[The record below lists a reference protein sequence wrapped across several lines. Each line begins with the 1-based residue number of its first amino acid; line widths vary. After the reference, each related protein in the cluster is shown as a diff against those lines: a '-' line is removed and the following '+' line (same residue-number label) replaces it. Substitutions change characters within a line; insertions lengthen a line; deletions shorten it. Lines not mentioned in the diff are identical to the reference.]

1 MKSFFLI
8 SFLSFCLCRA
18 EAKDHI
24 DPKSNDLDLEE
35 LIRNHSG
42 EIEKLKHRIKIIE
55 QNLGISHLEQVVLK
69 DPKQIAN
76 KIKGETPEKIIE
88 IAKDLINLDRYQ
100 EARDILNAFIREHP
114 QNLYCGRMYFYI
126 GKSYFEERDY
136 QSAAKAYMESFEINP
151 KGAKTPKALF
161 KLSQCFFK
169 LGKQDQKKITLEKL
183 ASTFPQFKHGKK
195 AIALLK
201 KQKTS

>member
-1 MKSFFLI
+1 MKSFFLV
-8 SFLSFCLCRA
+8 SFLSFCLCGV

-24 DPKSNDLDLEE
+24 DPKSNNLDLEE

-42 EIEKLKHRIKIIE
+42 EIEELKHRIKIIE
-55 QNLGISHLEQVVLK
+55 QSLGISHSEKVVLK
-69 DPKQIAN
+69 DSKQIAN
-76 KIKGETPEKIIE
+76 KIKKKTPEEIIE
-88 IAKDLINLDRYQ
+88 MAKDLISLDRCQ
-100 EARDILNAFIREHP
+100 EARDILNAFISEHP

-201 KQKTS
+201 KQRIS